1 MGFQGASLAAH
12 QREIKVEDDERG
24 QEERRP
30 QVHLAND
37 KPPGER
43 AAGRKRGLIHVN
55 AFFCN
60 AVFFDKDQHL

>member
-24 QEERRP
+24 QEERRL

-43 AAGRKRGLIHVN
+43 AATRSRRL
-55 AFFCN
+55 ATQY
-60 AVFFDKDQHL
+60 FDKDQHL

>member
-24 QEERRP
+24 QEERRL
-30 QVHLAND
+30 QVHLANM
-37 KPPGER
+37 PPGER
-43 AAGRKRGLIHVN
+43 VAETSFGLAPHI

-60 AVFFDKDQHL
+60 AVF

>member
-12 QREIKVEDDERG
+12 QREIKVEDDERW

-37 KPPGER
+37 EPPAER
-43 AAGRKRGLIHVN
+43 AAGRKRGPLENVLRL
-55 AFFCN
+55 CN
-60 AVFFDKDQHL
+60 A

>member
-24 QEERRP
+24 QEERRL
-30 QVHLAND
+30 QVHLANE

-43 AAGRKRGLIHVN
+43 MAEKKARSLTH
-55 AFFCN
+55 A
-60 AVFFDKDQHL
+60 